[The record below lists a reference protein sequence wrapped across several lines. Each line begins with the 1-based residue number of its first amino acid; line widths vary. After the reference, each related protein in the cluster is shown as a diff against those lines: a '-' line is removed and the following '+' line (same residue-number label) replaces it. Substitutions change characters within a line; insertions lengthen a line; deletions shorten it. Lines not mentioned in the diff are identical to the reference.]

1 MSEPEGAGPRIY
13 SVGELLAGLR
23 MLLEERVGRVWVVG
37 ELSNL
42 HRARSGHLYFTL
54 KDDSG
59 QVRAALFRNAARR
72 LAFEPED
79 GLEVLVYGDLSVYEP
94 RGDLQ
99 LIVRQL
105 EPRGL
110 GALQLAFEQLRA
122 RLEAEGLF
130 DADRKRPLPAR
141 PSRIGVVTSPTGAA
155 IRDVLEVTGRRY
167 RAASILIAAT
177 RVQGVGSEDEIAAAI
192 DALSA

>member
-1 MSEPEGAGPRIY
+1 MFRAMSESDRAVPHVYTVA
-13 SVGELLAGLR
+13 ELLLGLR
-23 MLLEERVGRVWVVG
+23 SLLEERVGRVWVVG

-54 KDDSG
+54 KDEAG
-59 QVRAALFRNAARR
+59 QLRAALFRSAARR

-79 GLEVLVYGDLSVYEP
+79 GLEVLVYGELSVYEP

-122 RLEAEGLF
+122 RLSAEGLF
-130 DADRKRPLPAR
+130 DPDRKRSTPA
-141 PSRIGVVTSPTGAA
+141 
-155 IRDVLEVTGRRY
+155 L
-167 RAASILIAAT
+167 AS
-177 RVQGVGSEDEIAAAI
+177 S
-192 DALSA
+192 